1 MRVNKD
7 WLLTP
12 QRAAIH
18 LPTAT
23 AVIADLHLGYNEAR
37 RQAGDAVPQVELDE
51 VIAALG
57 SLLAVYEPQRLVIAG
72 DLFEDGRCATL
83 ADELLDWLRQAGLE
97 LLGIVPGNHDR
108 GLKRSDS
115 RLPIHS
121 GGFSVGDWRVV
132 HGDARLPR
140 QPVIQGHCHPCLRW
154 GSRITAPCFL
164 IAARHII
171 LPAFS
176 ADAASVNVFR
186 NPQWRSYRCCAIA
199 GNEVLDFGKVA
210 ALRKT
215 HSEW

>member
-37 RQAGDAVPQVELDE
+37 RQAGEAVPQVELDE

-57 SLLAVYEPQRLVIAG
+57 SLLAVYEPQRLLIAG

-83 ADELLDWLRQAGLE
+83 AEGFLDWLREASLE
-97 LLGIVPGNHDR
+97 LVGIVPGNHDR
-108 GLKRSDS
+108 GLKPGAS
-115 RLPIHS
+115 RLPIYPE
-121 GGFSVGDWRVV
+121 SVPLGDWRVV

-140 QPVIQGHCHPCLRW
+140 QPVIQGHCHPCLRC
-154 GSRITAPCFL
+154 GSRIAAPCFL

-176 ADAASVNVFR
+176 ADAAGVNVFR

-199 GNEVLDFGKVA
+199 GDEVLDFGMVA
-210 ALRKT
+210 ALRKAQ
-215 HSEW
+215 SEW